1 MATPIQEVATFGQ
14 SIWYDNLRRSMFA
27 SGELKK
33 MIEHDGLLG
42 MTSNPSIF
50 EKAIGS
56 SADYDAAIGAYA
68 KAHPEATEIEIFEH
82 LAIDDIRAACDA
94 FRPVYDR
101 LHGKDGFVSLEVS
114 PRLAHDEHKTFAEAQ
129 RLWAAVDRPNLM
141 IKIPGTKECVPAIRR
156 AIAAGINVNTTLL
169 FSVHAYLAV
178 AEAYLEGLEERHA
191 KGGNLAKVAGVA
203 SFFLSRIDTMVDKQL
218 DDKHAALRGKAA
230 IANAKVAYGKFH
242 ELVNTPRW
250 KKLAAA
256 GAHPQRLLWASTG
269 TKNPAYPKLMYVE
282 QLIGPDT
289 VNTIPG
295 ETYDE
300 LRDRGAGHVHDTL
313 GSDLNGA
320 QHALA
325 AIEAAGVSIKQ
336 VTDTLLADGV
346 KSFEKSFDTL
356 LAAVADKRAKLAG
369 GK

>member
-141 IKIPGTKECVPAIRR
+141 IKIPGMKECVPAIRR
-156 AIAAGINVNTTLL
+156 AIAAGINV
-169 FSVHAYLAV
+169 
-178 AEAYLEGLEERHA
+178 
-191 KGGNLAKVAGVA
+191 NLAKVAGVA